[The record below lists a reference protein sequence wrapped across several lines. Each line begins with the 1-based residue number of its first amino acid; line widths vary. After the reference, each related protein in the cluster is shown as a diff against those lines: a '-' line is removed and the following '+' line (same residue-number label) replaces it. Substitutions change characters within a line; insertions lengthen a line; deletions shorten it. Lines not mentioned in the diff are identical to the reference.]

1 MALIKA
7 TRRDGTGKG
16 VARQLRRDGR
26 IPGVLYGGRK
36 ENINL
41 SLELRGLLK
50 TLEVEGEHIRIKAI
64 DLDIEGVGVEKVLMR
79 GLPVHPVSG
88 IPEHVDFMRF
98 DAHQKI
104 QVMIPVHVVDENL
117 SPGIKAGGILQLVQH
132 ELDVHCQAG
141 AIPDAIIISIKG
153 LEIGHA
159 IHLKDI
165 ALPPGAEVYGD
176 QNMSIV
182 SIVGVKAEQAEEAVV
197 ATTDATP
204 AASS

>member
-41 SLELRGLLK
+41 SLDLRALLK
-50 TLEVEGEHIRIKAI
+50 TLEVEGEHIRIKVI
-64 DLDIEGVGVEKVLMR
+64 DLDIEGVGMEKVLMR

-88 IPEHVDFMRF
+88 RPEHVDFMRF
-98 DAHQKI
+98 DARQKI
-104 QVMIPVHVVDENL
+104 QVMIPVHVVDESL

-141 AIPDAIIISIKG
+141 AIPDAIVISVKG

-204 AASS
+204 TAAS